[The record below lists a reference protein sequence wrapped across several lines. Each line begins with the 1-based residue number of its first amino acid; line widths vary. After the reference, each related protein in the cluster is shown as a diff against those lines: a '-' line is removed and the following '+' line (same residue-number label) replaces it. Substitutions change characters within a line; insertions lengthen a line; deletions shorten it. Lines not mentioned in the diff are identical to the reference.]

1 MVFTHSKKFLQ
12 TQYFCYIL
20 VMNNIPIELKNGYIL
35 IQDIKNETVTSS
47 GLYIPDEK
55 YNRFAKVMKVYDGS
69 LLKEG
74 DIITK
79 PLNRDTPIKIDGIT
93 YYAIREIF
101 IFAKLVDE
109 D

>member
-1 MVFTHSKKFLQ
+1 
-12 TQYFCYIL
+12 
-20 VMNNIPIELKNGYIL
+20 MNNIPIELKNGYIL

-74 DIITK
+74 DIIVK